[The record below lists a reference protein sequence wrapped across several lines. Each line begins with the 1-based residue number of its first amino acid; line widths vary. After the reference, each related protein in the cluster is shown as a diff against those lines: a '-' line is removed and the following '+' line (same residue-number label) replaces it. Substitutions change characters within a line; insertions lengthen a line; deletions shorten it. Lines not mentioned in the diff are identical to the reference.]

1 MAVWGPASDPSWG
14 TGLQVQAPAAG
25 VSEATWFQW
34 PDGTLQTLVS
44 WDGHTA
50 TWQTNHRNEELSV
63 VYWDLI
69 GPSAA
74 APSSARETTPDD
86 DDEEDVPTCNHGH
99 RMARQ
104 TGAPPFTY
112 GPQTT
117 VRCDGCNRMDLVE
130 SCGHFFHC
138 PPCRHDLCPA
148 CAEPRMQRREWTEQN
163 AQAKRAREEHPEH
176 PEPRKRTRE
185 EREAARAERESHDTC
200 VLCDGA
206 DAPPAWGCAYCIARV
221 CYDCME
227 NGDGIDWQCHECVDA
242 CRGCGT
248 CDDCTRP
255 GLLVRRFGDGEYLRP
270 GRAESG
276 AGR

>member
-25 VSEATWFQW
+25 VSEATWFRW

-50 TWQTNHRNEELSV
+50 TWRTNHRNEELSV

-104 TGAPPFTY
+104 TGAPPLTY
-112 GPQTT
+112 GPRTT
-117 VRCDGCNRMDLVE
+117 VRCDGCSRHDLVE
-130 SCGHFFHC
+130 PCGHFFHC
-138 PPCRHDLCPA
+138 PPCRYDLCPA
-148 CAEPRMQRREWTEQN
+148 CAEPRLQRRDDKDKDGDEDKGKDGDL
-163 AQAKRAREEHPEH
+163 AKIEARLL
-176 PEPRKRTRE
+176 K
-185 EREAARAERESHDTC
+185 
-200 VLCDGA
+200 
-206 DAPPAWGCAYCIARV
+206 GCAASPR
-221 CYDCME
+221 
-227 NGDGIDWQCHECVDA
+227 WQPRQDTQLC
-242 CRGCGT
+242 
-248 CDDCTRP
+248 
-255 GLLVRRFGDGEYLRP
+255 
-270 GRAESG
+270 
-276 AGR
+276 